1 MTIQILHNPRCSTS
15 RKALEM
21 IREAGH
27 EPEIIE
33 YLKNPPTR
41 EELVSILVAMDAAPR
56 DILRAKEPLAKELGL
71 LDPARTDRELIDAM
85 LENPILI
92 ERPIVITKKGAR
104 LGRPVERVTELL

>member
-56 DILRAKEPLAKELGL
+56 EILRAKEPLAKELGL

>member
-21 IREAGH
+21 IRAAGH

-41 EELVSILVAMDAAPR
+41 EELVSILVAMDATPR
-56 DILRAKEPLAKELGL
+56 EILRAKEPLAKELGL
-71 LDPARTDRELIDAM
+71 LDPARTDRELMDAM

-104 LGRPVERVTELL
+104 LCRPVERVSELF

>member
-41 EELVSILVAMDAAPR
+41 EELVSILVAMDATPR
-56 DILRAKEPLAKELGL
+56 DILRSKEPLAKELGL
-71 LDPARTDRELIDAM
+71 LDLDRTDRELMDAM

-104 LGRPVERVTELL
+104 LCRPVERVTELL

>member
-15 RKALEM
+15 RKALAL
-21 IREAGH
+21 IRAAGH

-41 EELVSILVAMDAAPR
+41 EELVALLVAMDAAPR
-56 DILRAKEPLAKELGL
+56 DILRVREPLAKDRGL

-85 LENPILI
+85 LDYPILI
-92 ERPIVITKKGAR
+92 ERPIVVTVKGAR
-104 LGRPVERVTELL
+104 LCRPVERLAEIL